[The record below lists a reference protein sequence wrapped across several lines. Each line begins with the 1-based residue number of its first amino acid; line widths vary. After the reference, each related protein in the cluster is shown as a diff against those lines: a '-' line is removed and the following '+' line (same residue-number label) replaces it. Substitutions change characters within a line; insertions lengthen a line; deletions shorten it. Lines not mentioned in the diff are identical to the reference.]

1 MQFVATARSTEIVEF
16 YEALLPFV
24 PKLTKEARG
33 YLLEKKEVEKEK
45 PALKAIASRGRKR
58 SKPSGRK

>member
-24 PKLTKEARG
+24 PKLTKEARV
-33 YLLEKKEVEKEK
+33 YLLEDLDKVGMGSVGE
-45 PALKAIASRGRKR
+45 G
-58 SKPSGRK
+58 

>member
-1 MQFVATARSTEIVEF
+1 MATARSTEIIEF

-33 YLLEKKEVEKEK
+33 YLLEDLDKV
-45 PALKAIASRGRKR
+45 AIMRGCER
-58 SKPSGRK
+58 